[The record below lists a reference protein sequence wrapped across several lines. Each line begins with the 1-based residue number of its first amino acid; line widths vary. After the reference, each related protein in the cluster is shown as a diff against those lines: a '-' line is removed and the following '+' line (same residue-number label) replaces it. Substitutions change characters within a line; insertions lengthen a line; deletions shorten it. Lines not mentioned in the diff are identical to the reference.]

1 MTEKNIAL
9 FISTHETLRAEKF
22 FHEGGINFKTVIKPR
37 NITSEC
43 GMGLEF
49 YTRDKE
55 RVLKICRENNLV
67 LTGIFCKKEDGCWK
81 RIDEEQKPDF
91 RQDIQD

>member
-1 MTEKNIAL
+1 MRNIAL

-22 FHEGGINFKTVIKPR
+22 LEAGGIVFKTVIKPR

-49 YTRDKE
+49 DSNDKD
-55 RVLKICRENNLV
+55 RALKICQQNNLR
-67 LTGIFCKKEDGCWK
+67 LTGIFLLKSDGSWEK
-81 RIDEEQKPDF
+81 I
-91 RQDIQD
+91 

>member
-1 MTEKNIAL
+1 MKNIVL

-22 FHEGGINFKTVIKPR
+22 LQAGGIAFKTVIKPR

-49 YTRDKE
+49 ESSDKE
-55 RVLKICRENNLV
+55 TVLKICLENNLR
-67 LTGIFCKKEDGCWK
+67 LAGIFLSKEKGIWEK
-81 RIDEEQKPDF
+81 VE
-91 RQDIQD
+91 